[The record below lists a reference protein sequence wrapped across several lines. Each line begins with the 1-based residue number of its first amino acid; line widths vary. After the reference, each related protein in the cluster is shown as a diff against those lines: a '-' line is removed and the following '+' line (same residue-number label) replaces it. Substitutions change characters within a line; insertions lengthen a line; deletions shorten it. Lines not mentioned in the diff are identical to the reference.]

1 MCKNRAHLTCH
12 HLLHLCLIYP
22 RSMACHIISVTI
34 VCFNGTCTEYKH
46 TLQYILSCIFYNMQY
61 SGVHPSP
68 EVCYSCGQLIEDM
81 VCIFTCMFAY
91 VGLIT
96 QRVCVHHQ
104 VLQARGKS
112 YHSACFRCAVCKQ
125 SLEDLPFTVGTDKK
139 VYCIKDYH
147 KVQAPCCAAC
157 NKPILPTEGCTE
169 SIRVVSLNKNYHAE
183 CYGCNVDFV

>member
-1 MCKNRAHLTCH
+1 MDTSGGSKFYFGHCAKCSKEVHGAGK
-12 HLLHLCLIYP
+12 
-22 RSMACHIISVTI
+22 ACQAMGQLFH
-34 VCFNGTCTEYKH
+34 GTCFTCSVCSKNLHGKPFY
-46 TLQYILSCIFYNMQY
+46 TVSGIFYCEEDFLY

-81 VCIFTCMFAY
+81 
-91 VGLIT
+91 
-96 QRVCVHHQ
+96 